1 MVVRKVNL
9 RELQVIIA
17 QSPIP
22 VLLEV
27 SYNHPAL
34 KEIKEHFNELSRIY
48 NGKIV
53 FLRMD
58 AKENPEI
65 LNILRIRPPT
75 YVAFDRGGVLD
86 VWYNPTPYQLTMIAK
101 RLSRIV

>member
-17 QSPIP
+17 KSPVP

-34 KEIKEHFNELSRIY
+34 DELKSHFNELSKRY
-48 NGKIV
+48 NGKLV

-58 AKENPEI
+58 ANENPEI
-65 LNILRIRPPT
+65 LNILRIRPPA

-86 VWYNPTPYQLTMIAK
+86 VWYNPSPYQLTMIAK
-101 RLSRIV
+101 RLSRVL

>member
-9 RELQVIIA
+9 RELQIIVA
-17 QSPIP
+17 KSPIP
-22 VLLEV
+22 VLLEIAL
-27 SYNHPAL
+27 NHPAL
-34 KEIKEHFNELSRIY
+34 NENREHFKELSKLY
-48 NGKIV
+48 NGKIA
-53 FLRMD
+53 FLTID
-58 AKENPEI
+58 AEENPEI
-65 LNILRIRPPT
+65 LSILRVRPPA

>member
-17 QSPIP
+17 HSPIP

-34 KEIKEHFNELSRIY
+34 EEVKKHFDELSKIY
-48 NGKIV
+48 NGKIA

-58 AKENPEI
+58 ARENPEI
-65 LNILRIRPPT
+65 LHILRLKPPA

-86 VWYNPTPYQLTMIAK
+86 AWYNPTPYQLTLIAK